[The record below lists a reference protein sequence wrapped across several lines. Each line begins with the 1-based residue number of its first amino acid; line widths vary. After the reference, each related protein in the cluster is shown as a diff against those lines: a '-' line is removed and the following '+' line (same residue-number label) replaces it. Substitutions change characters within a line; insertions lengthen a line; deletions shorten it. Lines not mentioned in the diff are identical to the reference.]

1 MALLI
6 KNGKV
11 YQNGNLIRKNIFIK
25 KDKITKITSQELKA
39 DKVIDAKDKIIIPG
53 LIDGHVHFREPG
65 QTHKEDFLTGSMAA
79 AAGGITTIL
88 DMPNT
93 LPPTTN
99 LQRLDEKRR
108 LAKKSI
114 VNYGFHFGSTNNNIS
129 EIEKVKNVAAVKVYM
144 DYTTGDLILNNKNVL
159 KKIFSSNKTIAVHG
173 ERENI
178 LKALEFIQHGN
189 NHVYFCHVTSK
200 EELHY
205 AKSKKIKNKVSVE
218 VCPHHLFL
226 TAKNLNELQS
236 FGEMKPGLK
245 TKQDQKAL
253 WAGIHDGRVDTIA
266 TDHAPHTKEEKLEI
280 NYPYGVPGCETML
293 PLLLNAMNEKK
304 ITLKKIINL
313 CCENPAKIF
322 KIKDKGFIKEGFD
335 ADLTIIDLNL
345 EKEVKNNE
353 LFAKCGWSPFDG
365 WNLKGWPVTTVVN
378 GSIVFDAE
386 KSKISGTNSI
396 GNGKINNIAAKEVLY
411 NE

>member
-1 MALLI
+1 MTLLI
-6 KNGKV
+6 KNGKI
-11 YQNGNLIRKNIFIK
+11 YQNNILIKKNIFIK
-25 KDKITKITSQELKA
+25 DNKITKITNQELKA
-39 DKVIDAKDKIIIPG
+39 DNIIDAKNKITIPG

-79 AAGGITTIL
+79 AAGGITTVL

-93 LPPTTN
+93 NPPTTN
-99 LQRLDEKRR
+99 LQRLEEKRK

-114 VNYGFHFGSTNNNIS
+114 VNFGFHFGSTLNNIS
-129 EIEKVKNVAAVKVYM
+129 EIKNVKNIASVKVYM
-144 DYTTGDLILNNKNVL
+144 DYTTGDLKIDNFDVL

-173 ERENI
+173 ENENI
-178 LKALEFIQHGN
+178 LKALESIKYGN
-189 NHVYFCHVTSK
+189 NHVHFCHVSSK

-205 AKSKKIKNKVSVE
+205 ATSNIKNSVSVE

-226 TAKNLNELQS
+226 TAKDLNDLGA
-236 FGEMKPGLK
+236 FGEMKPSLK
-245 TKQDQKAL
+245 TIEDGKAL
-253 WAGIHDGRVDTIA
+253 WEGIYNGKVNTIA

-293 PLLLNAMNEKK
+293 PLLLHASNNKK
-304 ITLKKIINL
+304 IELKKIIQL

-345 EKEVKNNE
+345 EKEVKNDE
-353 LFAKCGWSPFDG
+353 LFTKCKWSPFNG
-365 WNLKGWPVTTVVN
+365 WKIKGWPVTTIVN
-378 GSIVFDAE
+378 GKIIFD
-386 KSKISGTNSI
+386 
-396 GNGKINNIAAKEVLY
+396 NGKINNIAAKEVLY

>member
-1 MALLI
+1 MTLLI
-6 KNGKV
+6 KNGKI
-11 YQNGNLIRKNIFIK
+11 YQNNILIKKNIFIK
-25 KDKITKITSQELKA
+25 DNKITKITNQELKA
-39 DKVIDAKDKIIIPG
+39 DNIIDAKNKITIPG

-79 AAGGITTIL
+79 AAGGITTVL

-93 LPPTTN
+93 NPPTTN
-99 LQRLDEKRR
+99 LQRLEEKRK

-114 VNYGFHFGSTNNNIS
+114 VNFGFHFGSTLNNIS
-129 EIEKVKNVAAVKVYM
+129 EIKNVKNIASVKVYM
-144 DYTTGDLILNNKNVL
+144 DYTTGDLKIDNFDVL

-173 ERENI
+173 ENENI
-178 LKALEFIQHGN
+178 LKALESIKYGN
-189 NHVYFCHVTSK
+189 NHVHFCHVSSK

-205 AKSKKIKNKVSVE
+205 ATSNIKNSVSVE

-226 TAKNLNELQS
+226 TAKDLNDLGA
-236 FGEMKPGLK
+236 FGEMKPSLK
-245 TKQDQKAL
+245 TIEDGKAL
-253 WAGIHDGRVDTIA
+253 WEGIYNGKVNTIA

-304 ITLKKIINL
+304 ITLKKLINL

-353 LFAKCGWSPFDG
+353 LFAKCRWSQFDG
-365 WNLKGWPVTTVVN
+365 WNLKGWPVTTMVN
-378 GSIVFDAE
+378 GKIIFD
-386 KSKISGTNSI
+386 
-396 GNGKINNIAAKEVLY
+396 NGKINNIAAKEVLY